1 MEKQVS
7 PGRFPIVFTSIFSI
21 YQLLQSKLAPC
32 SAVSATERFYLPRRQ
47 VWLCPLSER
56 PWAESS
62 SPFRGSLLW
71 QHCLSFTYV
80 VAFQTCLTTLL
91 SRSVHHVSCS
101 NKDIDSEATLDS
113 VFTSV
118 IKTVRHVSLSQ
129 PWLDLEEAGRERC
142 MASKQQLEKST
153 SLQIRARGLGWCQR
167 EGNILTKKKNTY
179 LIKYRGILWIVYSC
193 VSLFFMSSLC
203 KIKGYWPTDR
213 QNLERNTVK

>member
-118 IKTVRHVSLSQ
+118 IKTVRHVSLS
-129 PWLDLEEAGRERC
+129 
-142 MASKQQLEKST
+142 
-153 SLQIRARGLGWCQR
+153 
-167 EGNILTKKKNTY
+167 
-179 LIKYRGILWIVYSC
+179 
-193 VSLFFMSSLC
+193 
-203 KIKGYWPTDR
+203 
-213 QNLERNTVK
+213 